1 MEKKSKLRTVL
12 TIIVI
17 AVLVILRVIFVFQE
31 RNEKKE
37 IAKYETDIEETIKMA
52 INTLDNYKRT
62 GDYKFIVQLTT
73 EFEDLENYL
82 QQIAFK
88 SDKLGIGWDISTVI
102 GRLKS
107 FRAGEEIKGLD
118 DLEKG
123 LECMEEDIYSV
134 GGYDYLRLYRLG
146 P

>member
-1 MEKKSKLRTVL
+1 M
-12 TIIVI
+12 
-17 AVLVILRVIFVFQE
+17 
-31 RNEKKE
+31 
-37 IAKYETDIEETIKMA
+37 
-52 INTLDNYKRT
+52 
-62 GDYKFIVQLTT
+62 
-73 EFEDLENYL
+73 YL

-134 GGYDYLRLYRLG
+134 GGGYFKSFSIKNMDINYG
-146 P
+146 IN